1 MNIHEEGELNRD
13 ATVSKME
20 IVVNRGYRGEVTELI
35 DFYNLDAISGQ
46 TATEIIYTHAD
57 RTKDHK
63 GLTTWKNSPNF

>member
-35 DFYNLDAISGQ
+35 DFYNLDAISG
-46 TATEIIYTHAD
+46 
-57 RTKDHK
+57 
-63 GLTTWKNSPNF
+63 